1 MRTLSWLV
9 FFVGLALLTRVAA
22 TLVHM
27 ATVMAPFGGIPWSW
41 DLLRI
46 NPVPVAEALSG
57 ALLAVAGITLLMAG
71 RARSS
76 ALPEPAEPL

>member
-9 FFVGLALLTRVAA
+9 FFIGLALLARIAA

-41 DLLRI
+41 DLLRL
-46 NPVPVAEALSG
+46 NPVPVVEALFG
-57 ALLAVAGITLLMAG
+57 ALLTVAGITLLVAG

-76 ALPEPAEPL
+76 ALPEPAQPL